1 MNSLHCHCG
10 AMVQPEPSDFK
21 GGLSDFQAA
30 PGTRHHALLNSNQVP
45 LGPDVAIFKSTIS
58 KIDEHMA
65 ELDAEIERLQERMRE
80 LQDERALLS
89 HYRDRNHGVLSPVR
103 RIPPEVL
110 GEIFSWTGRKMRMKD
125 SPWLFTHVS
134 QYWRTV
140 AVSDSTLWSLVA
152 TKYQPETNPSYPLAM
167 VGTQLARAKKLK
179 IQFFGC
185 QTSNAGPQTEMF
197 RYLSKHAS
205 RWEEL
210 SLVLTSDL
218 YPILNNLRGRVPSLC
233 RVSIK
238 WDREES
244 QAGADSISFLESAPA
259 LRNSLPVGRYCLDA
273 PWEIHEAILKLT
285 FNLVEARIAV
295 KFDANPFPES
305 GGTIELSSLRR
316 LYVSTPQVF
325 HRIRIPGLEELA
337 VFFGGHRAT
346 VAGDLSSLVAR
357 SACNLRCLCLSGCC
371 HTPTNISILQSV
383 PSILEL
389 RIIITKASVADEVN
403 QFIEQ
408 LAVLPGSTPVVP
420 QLASLCLA
428 RASKAS
434 DSYLDYAAYHQ
445 MVESRWKSQEC
456 GLSHAALI
464 FRDNPPTS
472 VADFDVLRDDGFN
485 FVLVTDGTEAKR
497 IMGNWA
503 YSDCNRA
510 TSEGHAGEFMNEY
523 QSAK

>member
-65 ELDAEIERLQERMRE
+65 ELDAEIERLQEKMRE

-89 HYRDRNHGVLSPVR
+89 EYRHQNHGVLSPVR

-125 SPWLFTHVS
+125 SPWLFTYVS

-140 AVSDSTLWSLVA
+140 AVSHSKLWSLVA
-152 TKYQPETNPSYPLAM
+152 IKYQPETDPSAYPLAM
-167 VGTQLARAKKLK
+167 AETQLARAKKLK
-179 IQFFGC
+179 IQFSGC
-185 QTSNAGPQTEMF
+185 QTSNAGLQTEMF

-244 QAGADSISFLESAPA
+244 QAGADSISFLESTPA
-259 LRNSLPVGRYCLDA
+259 LVDADVLNNHRYVPVSLPAQQLTRYCLDA

-325 HRIRIPGLEELA
+325 HRIRVPGLEELA

-357 SACNLRCLCLSGCC
+357 SACNLR
-371 HTPTNISILQSV
+371 
-383 PSILEL
+383 
-389 RIIITKASVADEVN
+389 
-403 QFIEQ
+403 
-408 LAVLPGSTPVVP
+408 
-420 QLASLCLA
+420 
-428 RASKAS
+428 
-434 DSYLDYAAYHQ
+434 
-445 MVESRWKSQEC
+445 
-456 GLSHAALI
+456 
-464 FRDNPPTS
+464 
-472 VADFDVLRDDGFN
+472 
-485 FVLVTDGTEAKR
+485 
-497 IMGNWA
+497 
-503 YSDCNRA
+503 
-510 TSEGHAGEFMNEY
+510 
-523 QSAK
+523 